1 MNISEPI
8 LKVCTNNNLF
18 MYNYVMLVHVAGE

>member
-1 MNISEPI
+1 MNISKPI
-8 LKVCTNNNLF
+8 LKVCTNNLF